1 MKITIIVIRSLM
13 GLLFLISSVGFFLN
27 LFPQPVLEGN
37 MLTFNKGVEASGYL
51 MTLIKA
57 TELIAGLAFLSG
69 RFVRLAAVI
78 IFPVVINI
86 FMVSLM
92 LAPEAIPVG
101 AFLLLGDLLIAFYY
115 RRDYAALM
123 VASSARQ
130 G

>member
-37 MLTFNKGVEASGYL
+37 LLTFNKGVEASGYL
-51 MTLIKA
+51 MSLIKA
-57 TELIAGLAFLSG
+57 TELVVGLAFLSG

-78 IFPVVINI
+78 IFPVIVNI

-92 LAPEAIPVG
+92 LAPEGIPVG
-101 AFLLLGDLLIAFYY
+101 IFLLLGDLFIAFYY
-115 RRDYAALM
+115 RRDYAAIM
-123 VASSARQ
+123 VAK
-130 G
+130 